1 MIIKDNND
9 INYYLYKK
17 VFNNKYLKT
26 IIFQFVKDLNVQAI
40 ESFNKYTPNDPRKRY
55 NEITFHW
62 IVKNR
67 KYEILK
73 DMVKCSFQST
83 IFFFKSELSLIIDLE
98 SFLKYFNNN
107 SNNNNNDNDNN
118 NFNFLNN
125 FYRIHKNTLLS
136 IQSLDLIELSIISN
150 NLSFLKIVLNDNNG
164 DNNNYNNHSN
174 RSDLINIA
182 LQNGVN
188 IEMLKFLKEEM
199 GLTKY
204 DVSNALINIVIA
216 LNNINNNNNNNQINN
231 NNNNNNNNF
240 NNNFKFLIENLFY
253 QIDKNDFYQI
263 SELSINVFL
272 LDTKLFQLLI
282 NPIIDSISLDFILK
296 LLSNYLND
304 YYSTLETFSKQIIL
318 NFFYIFK
325 IIFKNSKTI
334 ETTLKIINSNN
345 LNELE
350 DKEIKKL
357 FIFNFLY
364 KKGIKENLKE
374 KDKVRIGFQYI
385 LKYKEFE
392 FVKKIIRNST
402 TTTTTT
408 TNNNNDFLYKY
419 GIRLACENF
428 ELFKYLYY
436 NFKENFL
443 WNDKLVGG
451 FIANRGDLEFMKFIH
466 QNGVD
471 GGLNKLI
478 DNNFIMEN
486 AVTSDSLALVQYL
499 TELNIYPISSLV
511 PIQALRHKRDEIFL
525 YLLDNRNDPI
535 DINLN
540 AIHHNLE
547 IVKRIKSRLLSNQ
560 DKLIRYNF
568 KGIPPKNLNNL
579 ISQLD
584 LILLKPYL

>member
-1 MIIKDNND
+1 MIIKDIND

-26 IIFQFVKDLNVQAI
+26 IIYQFVKDLNIQAI
-40 ESFNKYTPNDPRKRY
+40 ESFNKYIPNDPRKRY

-62 IVKNR
+62 IVKNK

-107 SNNNNNDNDNN
+107 NNNDDESNNNNNN
-118 NFNFLNN
+118 NFKFLNN

-164 DNNNYNNHSN
+164 NNNNYNNHSN

-204 DVSNALINIVIA
+204 DVSNALYNIVIA
-216 LNNINNNNNNNQINN
+216 SNNINNNNII
-231 NNNNNNNNF
+231 NNNNF

-272 LDTKLFQLLI
+272 LDTSLFQLLI

-318 NFFYIFK
+318 NFFYIFT
-325 IIFKNSKTI
+325 IIFKNSKTT
-334 ETTLKIINSNN
+334 ETTLKILNLNN

-350 DKEIKKL
+350 DKDIKKL

-402 TTTTTT
+402 AINKNSNNSNNN
-408 TNNNNDFLYKY
+408 NNNNDFLYKY

-443 WNDKLVGG
+443 WNDKLVGE

-547 IVKRIKSRLLSNQ
+547 IVKRIKSRLQSNQ